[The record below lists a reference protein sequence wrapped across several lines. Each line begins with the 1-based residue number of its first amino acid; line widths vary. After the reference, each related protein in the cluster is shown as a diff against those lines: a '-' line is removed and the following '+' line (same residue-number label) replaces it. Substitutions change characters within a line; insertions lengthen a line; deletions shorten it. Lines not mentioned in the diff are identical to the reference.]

1 MPERDIY
8 AIDRHITDRGEAA
21 AICAAVLDVL
31 RPILGTAQ
39 VDVFSDYSAQMP
51 EPVKKAER
59 RLAAAGGRRLPSPP
73 DDRMG
78 LVVSVGDPKWPDIET
93 YASWSIDVEIKGA
106 DGEWL
111 ADFCDSGYS
120 VVAALD
126 TGEVEALRARIDL
139 IASVLLLS
147 EINLRRRREK
157 KEQRRR
163 TLRRWF
169 RLP

>member
-1 MPERDIY
+1 VRERDVY
-8 AIDRHITDRGEAA
+8 AIDRHVTDRGEAA
-21 AICAAVLDVL
+21 AICAAVLEVL
-31 RPILGTAQ
+31 RPLLGTAQ
-39 VDVFSDYSAQMP
+39 VDVYSDYSEQMP
-51 EPVKKAER
+51 EPVKDAER
-59 RLAAAGGRRLPSPP
+59 RLTAAGGRRLKPPP

-78 LVVSVGDPKWPDIET
+78 LVVSVGDPEWQDIET
-93 YASWSIDVEIKGA
+93 YASWSINVEIKGA
-106 DGEWL
+106 EGEWL

-126 TGEVEALRARIDL
+126 TGEAEALRARIDS
-139 IASVLLLS
+139 IAPVLPLS

-163 TLRRWF
+163 TLRRRF